1 MSQRFILLGKAENGI
16 TRLLGSY
23 KSRADAGTAMGLYGM
38 EEEEYNVIYT
48 IKEIE
53 SKKESE
59 LK

>member
-48 IKEIE
+48 IKEV
-53 SKKESE
+53 SQ
-59 LK
+59 